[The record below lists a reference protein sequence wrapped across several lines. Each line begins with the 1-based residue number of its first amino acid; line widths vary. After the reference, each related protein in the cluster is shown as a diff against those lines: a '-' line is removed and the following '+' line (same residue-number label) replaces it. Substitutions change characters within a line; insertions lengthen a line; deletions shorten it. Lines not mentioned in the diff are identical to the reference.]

1 MTSWNKAGQKTA
13 DTQIQ
18 DQGPEAGRC
27 LWGGGQVSS
36 GRQTCSSWGL
46 PGDPGW
52 VSMPPTMGPVHCDCV
67 TSISGARLPWAPSP
81 QVNLVSSVQV
91 RGQQDLGGLGMGVMA
106 SKEVGCVFVE
116 KKQQHGSHAAGTW
129 ISGASA
135 PQSPCPWGVSLLQH
149 CLGLRLFPGVR
160 AAPPCPEQGRVLVQ
174 WGPALA
180 SARAPGGE
188 PAEA

>member
-1 MTSWNKAGQKTA
+1 MSV
-13 DTQIQ
+13 
-18 DQGPEAGRC
+18 
-27 LWGGGQVSS
+27 GGQVSS

-52 VSMPPTMGPVHCDCV
+52 VSVLPAQGQPTVTMQ

-91 RGQQDLGGLGMGVMA
+91 RGQQDLGGLGMGVRA

-116 KKQQHGSHAAGTW
+116 KKQQKRSHAAGTW

-135 PQSPCPWGVSLLQH
+135 PRSPCPWGVSPLQH
-149 CLGLRLFPGVR
+149 CKEFPGVR

-174 WGPALA
+174 RGRALGYSA
-180 SARAPGGE
+180 SGE
-188 PAEA
+188 VPR

>member
-1 MTSWNKAGQKTA
+1 M
-13 DTQIQ
+13 
-18 DQGPEAGRC
+18 
-27 LWGGGQVSS
+27 SS

-52 VSMPPTMGPVHCDCV
+52 VSVLPAQGQPTVTMQ

-81 QVNLVSSVQV
+81 QLNLVSSVQV
-91 RGQQDLGGLGMGVMA
+91 RGQQDLGGLGMGVRA

-116 KKQQHGSHAAGTW
+116 KKQQKRSHAAGTW

-135 PQSPCPWGVSLLQH
+135 PRSPCPWGVSPLQH
-149 CLGLRLFPGVR
+149 CLGLGQFPGVR

-174 WGPALA
+174 RGRALG
-180 SARAPGGE
+180 SAGAPGDE